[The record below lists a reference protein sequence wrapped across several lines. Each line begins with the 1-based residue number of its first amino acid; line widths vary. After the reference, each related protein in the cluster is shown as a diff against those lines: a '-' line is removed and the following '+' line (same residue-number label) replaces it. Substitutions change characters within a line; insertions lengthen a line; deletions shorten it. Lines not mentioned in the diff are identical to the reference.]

1 LELHDES
8 QECVLYLPNINT
20 NEKHIAY
27 MWHNKQIHRE
37 TIKSCNA
44 CTKNTKTNREEV
56 SQISCIEK
64 RQNDVWIPKCMQNK
78 TESFMQNECMKQ
90 KL

>member
-8 QECVLYLPNINT
+8 QECVLYLPNINR

-27 MWHNKQIHRE
+27 MWHNTQTQRE
-37 TIKSCNA
+37 AIKSCNA

-64 RQNDVWIPKCMQNK
+64 RHRIMMSGFQMHAKQNR
-78 TESFMQNECMKQ
+78 
-90 KL
+90 KLHPE

>member
-27 MWHNKQIHRE
+27 MWHNKQTRRE
-37 TIKSCNA
+37 AIKSRNA
-44 CTKNTKTNREEV
+44 CTKNTKTNQEEV

-64 RQNDVWIPKCMQNK
+64 RHRRMTGFQMHAKQNR
-78 TESFMQNECMKQ
+78 
-90 KL
+90 KLHAE